1 MKLLKKEKGFT
12 LIELVMIIVI
22 LGILAAVAVPK
33 YVDLASDAE
42 LSAKKAFTGSIQ
54 SAASI
59 CLADYAINTNAS
71 VSSINA
77 TTVFG
82 YLKETG
88 GLVQSVNNYTVAING
103 TTYTWTVT
111 ASANGPVV
119 TSP

>member
-1 MKLLKKEKGFT
+1 MKPGNQKGFT

-33 YVDLASDAE
+33 YVNLASDAE
-42 LSAKKAFTGSIQ
+42 LSSKKAFSGAIQ

-71 VSSINA
+71 ISSIDA
-77 TTVFG
+77 TTVYG

-88 GLVQSVNNYTVAING
+88 GLAQTNANYTVAING
-103 TTYTWTVT
+103 TTYTWTIA

>member
-1 MKLLKKEKGFT
+1 MKVLKQEKGFT

-22 LGILAAVAVPK
+22 VAILAAVAVPR

-42 LSAKKAFTGSIQ
+42 DASRRAFTGAIQ

-71 VSSINA
+71 ISAINA
-77 TTVFG
+77 TTVFS
-82 YLKETG
+82 YLNETG
-88 GLVQSVNNYTVAING
+88 GLAQSGTQYTVEING
-103 TTYTWTVT
+103 TTYTWSVT
-111 ASANGPVV
+111 TSANGPVV

>member
-1 MKLLKKEKGFT
+1 MKTANQKGFT

-33 YVDLASDAE
+33 YVNLANDAE
-42 LSAKKAFTGSIQ
+42 LSSKKAFTGTIQ

-59 CLADYAINTNAS
+59 CLADYAINTNTAIS
-71 VSSINA
+71 NINA

-88 GLVQSVNNYTVAING
+88 GLVQTNANYTVVING
-103 TTYTWTVT
+103 TTYTWTIG

>member
-1 MKLLKKEKGFT
+1 MKQGNQKGFT

-33 YVDLASDAE
+33 YVNLAADAE
-42 LSAKKAFTGSIQ
+42 MSSKKAFTGTIQ

-71 VSSINA
+71 ISSINA
-77 TTVFG
+77 TTVYG
-82 YLKETG
+82 YLSETG
-88 GLVQSVNNYTVAING
+88 GLAQSGGNFTVVING
-103 TTYTWTVT
+103 STYTWTI
-111 ASANGPVV
+111 ASSANGPVI